1 MIELVKAGTAAKS
14 IMKNGARQRMSKSI
28 DFLLEHAGPVI
39 QYRLRK
45 EILKELS
52 AQDEERLL
60 DQIYALPDYQLVKSY
75 AKPNGYIGNGMH
87 SLSNWRGQVLHET
100 PLQDGEHAARLLSYY
115 RIPKDHPLVADFV
128 KAMRSEEI
136 LREEFSRI
144 PPERTRFENRFAG
157 INNGNC
163 LMALVNTMQ
172 AMLGYG
178 DDYAD
183 VREFQQVC
191 LKGFRRVLEIGS
203 LEEITKYNAGAKR
216 KYNYPYIESDEYF
229 PDSYTLAMLAYTDS
243 WRNSES
249 ISMMADALNH
259 VNKIMKPDND
269 MHVRIGGRY
278 YAPCFALVRPLRA
291 FRTDLID
298 TILYRRVLSEIA
310 MLGVGERVDIIRESV
325 YNVREAIDGDGIL
338 RMDFSVPHN
347 KRYSPKN
354 IKDAGPYTDVRLE
367 ADYHNKNALLC
378 DLTFWAVEFLSYVE
392 SYGEGQRSE

>member
-1 MIELVKAGTAAKS
+1 MGTTS
-14 IMKNGARQRMSKSI
+14 LFKSI

-52 AQDEERLL
+52 AEDEERLL
-60 DQIYALPDYQLVKSY
+60 LQIYELPDYRLVKSY
-75 AKPNGYIGNGMH
+75 VKPNGYIGNGMH

-115 RIPKDHPLVADFV
+115 RIPKGAPIVADFV

-144 PPERTRFENRFAG
+144 PPECTRFENRFEG
-157 INNGNC
+157 LNNGNC
-163 LMALVNTMQ
+163 LMALIDTMQ

-178 DDYAD
+178 DDYED
-183 VREFQQVC
+183 VREFQQIC
-191 LKGFRRVLEIGS
+191 LKGFRRVLEIGC
-203 LEEITKYNAGAKR
+203 LDEITKYNAGAKR
-216 KYNYPYIESDEYF
+216 KYNYPYMESDEYF

-243 WRNSES
+243 WRTKEN
-249 ISMMADALNH
+249 IGMMAAALNH
-259 VNKIMKPDND
+259 VNEIMKPDNE

-291 FRTDLID
+291 FRADLID

-310 MLGVGERVDIIRESV
+310 MLGVGERVGIIRESAE
-325 YNVREAIDGDGIL
+325 NVRQSIDGDGIL
-338 RMDFSVPHN
+338 RMDFTVPHN

-354 IKDAGPYTDVRLE
+354 IKYAGSYTDVRLE
-367 ADYHNKNALLC
+367 PDYHNKNALLC
-378 DLTFWAVEFLSYVE
+378 DLTFWAVEFLYLVE
-392 SYGEGQRSE
+392 GEVCSV

>member
-1 MIELVKAGTAAKS
+1 MIQETE
-14 IMKNGARQRMSKSI
+14 RMSKSI
-28 DFLLEHAGPVI
+28 DFLMEHAGPVI

-45 EILKELS
+45 EILKEIS
-52 AQDEERLL
+52 AEEEERLL
-60 DQIYALPDYQLVKSY
+60 GQIYALPDYQLVKNY
-75 AKPNGYIGNGMH
+75 AMPNGYIGNGMH
-87 SLSNWRGQVLHET
+87 SLSNWRGQVLQEI

-128 KAMRSEEI
+128 RAMRNEET
-136 LREEFSRI
+136 LCEEFSRI
-144 PPERTRFENRFAG
+144 SPERTRFENRFVG

-183 VREFQQVC
+183 VREFQQIC

-203 LEEITKYNAGAKR
+203 LDEITKYNAGAKR

-259 VNKIMKPDND
+259 VNRIMKPDND

-278 YAPCFALVRPLRA
+278 YAPCFALIRPLRA
-291 FRTDLID
+291 FRSDLID

-325 YNVREAIDGDGIL
+325 RNIREAIDGDGIL
-338 RMDFSVPHN
+338 RMDFSAPHN

-354 IKDAGPYTDVRLE
+354 IKDTGPYTDVRLE

-378 DLTFWAVEFLSYVE
+378 DLTFWAVEFLYNVESYVE
-392 SYGEGQRSE
+392 RQRSE

>member
-1 MIELVKAGTAAKS
+1 MKEKQAGVLRKGDTRMGTMPLFKS
-14 IMKNGARQRMSKSI
+14 IE
-28 DFLLEHAGPVI
+28 FLLEHAGPVI

-52 AQDEERLL
+52 AEDEERQLSE
-60 DQIYALPDYQLVKSY
+60 IYELPDYQLVKSY
-75 AKPNGYIGNGMH
+75 VKPNGYIGNGMH
-87 SLSNWRGQVLHET
+87 SLSNWRGQALKET

-115 RIPKDHPLVADFV
+115 WIPKNSPMVADFV

-136 LREEFSRI
+136 LRGEFSYI

-157 INNGNC
+157 LNSGNS
-163 LMALVNTMQ
+163 LMALINTMQ

-178 DDYAD
+178 DDYED
-183 VREFQQVC
+183 VREFQQIC

-203 LEEITKYNAGAKR
+203 LDEITKYNAGAKR

-243 WRNSES
+243 WRSQENV
-249 ISMMADALNH
+249 SMMADALNH
-259 VNKIMKPDND
+259 INEIMKPDNE

-278 YAPCFALVRPLRA
+278 YAPCFALTRPLRA

-310 MLGVGERVDIIRESV
+310 MLGVGERVGVIKESV
-325 YNVREAIDGDGIL
+325 QHVCEAIDQDGIL
-338 RMDFSVPHN
+338 RMDFTVPHN

-354 IKDAGPYTDVRLE
+354 IRYAGPYTDVRLE
-367 ADYHNKNALLC
+367 SDYHDKNALLC
-378 DLTFWAVEFLSYVE
+378 DLTFWAVEFLYFVE
-392 SYGEGQRSE
+392 GEVC